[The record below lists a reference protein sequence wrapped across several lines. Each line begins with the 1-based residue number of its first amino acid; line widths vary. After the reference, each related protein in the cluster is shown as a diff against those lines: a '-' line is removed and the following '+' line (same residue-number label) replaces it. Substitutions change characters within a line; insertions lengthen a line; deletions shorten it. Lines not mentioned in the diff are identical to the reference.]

1 MARTGFAFPLSF
13 HTSLVVEVAQAAEA
27 QGYASFWLT
36 EGGGKDA
43 ISQLAYVA
51 AHTERIGLATGI
63 ITIFSRTPALV
74 AQTAHGM
81 AQLSGG
87 RFILGLGTGHKAS
100 VEDVQGLPFSK
111 PISRMEDYVAI
122 LRGILREGR
131 VQHEGKAVSVSN
143 FEFRIGADEPLNDV
157 PVYIAT
163 LGGPGAQLAGRV
175 AEGVVPLLA
184 SPMGIGALREDI
196 VNGAR
201 SAGRELSDIDI
212 APFIIAVAGSDSA
225 LVEKALR
232 ANVGRYARMPFY
244 QKMLRVNGFGPE
256 VTAIQEAQANGDDHR
271 IPNLL
276 SDQILEELTLSG
288 PADRWR
294 STLQRYRAAGATQP
308 IVYAAPAGDPRES
321 LLKAVR
327 TLTSADLA

>member
-1 MARTGFAFPLSF
+1 MPRTGFAFPLAH
-13 HTSLVVEVAQAAEA
+13 HTSVVVEVAKAAEE
-27 QGYASFWLT
+27 QGYESFWLT

-43 ISQLAYVA
+43 ISQLAYAA
-51 AHTERIGLATGI
+51 AHTERIALATGI

-100 VEDVQGLPFSK
+100 VEDGQGLTFSK
-111 PISRMEDYVAI
+111 PISRMEDYVAV
-122 LRGILREGR
+122 LRQILREGR
-131 VQHEGKAVSVSN
+131 VRHEGKAYSVPN
-143 FEFRIGADEPLNDV
+143 FDLRIGADEPLNDV

-201 SAGRELSDIDI
+201 WAGRELSDVDV
-212 APFIIAVAGSDSA
+212 APFIIAVAGADSA
-225 LVEKALR
+225 LVEKTLR

-244 QKMLRVNGFGPE
+244 QKMLRVNGYGPE
-256 VTAIQEAQANGDDHR
+256 VTAIQQAQADGDHHR
-271 IPNLL
+271 IPDLL
-276 SDQILEELTLSG
+276 SDQMLEELTLSG

-321 LLKAVR
+321 LLAAVR
-327 TLTSADLA
+327 TLTAADLA

>member
-100 VEDVQGLPFSK
+100 VEDGQGLPFSK
-111 PISRMEDYVAI
+111 PISRMEDYVAV
-122 LRGILREGR
+122 LRQVLREGPR
-131 VQHEGKAVSVSN
+131 PTRGQGGQRPPI
-143 FEFRIGADEPLNDV
+143 FEFRIGADEPLNGRGRSTS
-157 PVYIAT
+157 PPSA
-163 LGGPGAQLAGRV
+163 GRGPQLAGRV

-201 SAGRELSDIDI
+201 SAGRDLSDVRRR
-212 APFIIAVAGSDSA
+212 AFHHRRRRLRLGPRRASVARQRRP
-225 LVEKALR
+225 LR
-232 ANVGRYARMPFY
+232 ADA
-244 QKMLRVNGFGPE
+244 
-256 VTAIQEAQANGDDHR
+256 
-271 IPNLL
+271 LL
-276 SDQILEELTLSG
+276 SEDAARQRLRPGGHRDSG
-288 PADRWR
+288 GP
-294 STLQRYRAAGATQP
+294 GPMATTTASP
-308 IVYAAPAGDPRES
+308 
-321 LLKAVR
+321 
-327 TLTSADLA
+327 TC